1 MARNMAQKST
11 SRSVGRPREF
21 DEESALEAAMDA
33 FWAKGYEATSM
44 ADLCSCTGLHK
55 GSLYQAF
62 GDKHTLFMN
71 ALTHYADSEFHETA
85 TVMKETNTPLENIRA
100 AIDKIMVDAGSEK
113 GCMMIN
119 SMVELAPHDPEVKKA
134 LQGFAQQ
141 RVGVMADLIGKAQEM
156 GEISSKTEPYKLA
169 QQLMMA
175 LAGGAALVK
184 GFVAPED
191 VREALHDIIDAWV

>member
-1 MARNMAQKST
+1 MAQKST

-21 DEESALEAAMDA
+21 NEEAALEAAMDA

-62 GDKHTLFMN
+62 GDKHSLFMS
-71 ALTHYADSEFHETA
+71 ALKHYADSEFHETA
-85 TVMKETNTPLENIRA
+85 AVMNETNTPLENIRA
-100 AIDKIMVDAGSEK
+100 AIDKIMEDAGSEK

-119 SMVELAPHDPEVKKA
+119 SMVELAPHDPEVRKT
-134 LQGFAQQ
+134 LQGFAGQ
-141 RVGVMADLIGKAQEM
+141 RLHVMADLIDKAQES
-156 GEISSKTEPYKLA
+156 GEISSKTEPHKLA
-169 QQLMMA
+169 QQLMMS

-184 GFVAPED
+184 GFVPAKNI
-191 VREALHDIIDAWV
+191 REALHDIINAWV